1 MHTYSPS
8 PSFLKRPGVSSTLSD
23 ILTPGVVGVPANA
36 PMKKALE
43 CMRHNRISSI
53 LVMKRGSPVGILTE
67 RGIIA
72 AVGALG
78 RDVYSRNVTEL
89 MSSPVLTAAPD
100 TPIHQAF
107 TTLMEQGIR
116 HLVVVDAKGKALG
129 MVTQTNMVQN
139 LGVEYFVDVK
149 RVHQIMTRSVAS
161 LDISQSVQAAFEL
174 MMKGPYSCVVATADG
189 LPAGIV
195 TERDMVVFLADR
207 LDLAA
212 TPISLVMSRPVVT
225 ITGMLPVHQAAEIM
239 RDKTIRRL
247 VVTDESGR
255 AVGLLTQSDIIKGME
270 ARYVEMLKEV
280 IREKDQLLKEAV
292 HEAARKSDYLDTI
305 MNSSM
310 DMGIAATEGD
320 SIVFMNQAAR
330 NILGGMG
337 GESSD
342 EAQGDLFDFHKRMG
356 ISARRVKSVI
366 AKVRR
371 GSQHSFSAKLDSKGC
386 ERYLDCCIS
395 GIMGEDRKSSGYV
408 VLLRDVTERHLA
420 EETIK
425 HMAYHDALTGL
436 PNRFLASDRLE
447 QGLAQAKRRGCL
459 LAVMLLDL
467 DGFKMVNDTLG
478 HNVGD
483 LLLRSV
489 AAKLDGL
496 LRRSDTVARMGGDEF
511 LVILP
516 EVKTPE
522 GVASVASKML
532 KAVREIRSVG
542 GCAIRM
548 STSAGLAM
556 YPWDGDEPQTL
567 IQRADAALYAAKDAG
582 RDTYRFATDKMDV

>member
-1 MHTYSPS
+1 
-8 PSFLKRPGVSSTLSD
+8 
-23 ILTPGVVGVPANA
+23 
-36 PMKKALE
+36 MKIALE
-43 CMRHNRISSI
+43 CMRQNRISSI
-53 LVMKRGSPVGILTE
+53 LVMKRGCPVGILTE
-67 RGIIA
+67 RGVIA

-78 RDVYSRNVTEL
+78 SNVFSRRVTEL
-89 MSSPVLTAAPD
+89 MSSPVLTATPD

-107 TTLMEQGIR
+107 STLLEKGIR
-116 HLVVVDAKGKALG
+116 HLVVVDARGKALG

-139 LGVEYFVDVK
+139 LGVEYFVDIK

-161 LDISQSVQAAFEL
+161 LDCSENVQSAFEL
-174 MMKGPYSCVVATADG
+174 MMKGPYSCVVAIRDG

-207 LDLAA
+207 IDLAG
-212 TPISLVMSRPVVT
+212 TPIERVMSSPVVT
-225 ITGMLPVHQAAEIM
+225 VTGMLPVHQAAEIM

-247 VVTDESGR
+247 VVTDEAGR
-255 AVGLLTQSDIIKGME
+255 AVGLLTQSDIVKGME

-280 IREKDQLLKEAV
+280 IREKDQLLREAV

-305 MNSSM
+305 LNTSV

-330 NILGGMG
+330 NILGDVE
-337 GESSD
+337 GEPSTEPQED
-342 EAQGDLFDFHKRMG
+342 IFDIHKRMG
-356 ISARRVKSVI
+356 ISARRMKSVI

-371 GSQHSFSAKLDSKGC
+371 GSQHSFSAKLDARGR

-395 GIMGEDRKSSGYV
+395 SIMGEDRKSSGYV
-408 VLLRDVTERHLA
+408 VLLRDVTERRLA

-436 PNRFLASDRLE
+436 PNRFLVSDRLE
-447 QGLAQAKRRGCL
+447 QGLAQARRRGCL

-467 DGFKMVNDTLG
+467 DGFKKVNDTLG

-511 LVILP
+511 LVLLP

-522 GVASVASKML
+522 GVAAVASKML
-532 KAVREIRSVG
+532 KAIREIRSVG
-542 GCAIRM
+542 GFAIRM
-548 STSAGLAM
+548 SSSAGLAM
-556 YPWDGDEPQTL
+556 YPWDGDDAQTL
-567 IQRADAALYAAKDAG
+567 IKRADAALYAAKDAG
-582 RDTYRFATDKMDV
+582 RDTYRFASNKLGV

>member
-174 MMKGPYSCVVATADG
+174 MMK
-189 LPAGIV
+189 
-195 TERDMVVFLADR
+195 VVFLADR